1 VCIHPHIY
9 IHPQVCTDGTLIIEA
24 SGDLLG
30 EAKFVQVVGEDGTL
44 LGRLFVTAL
53 DYSAEAAASACAIK
67 EEGDCEPYMGLSQVR
82 LQSGELRRATLT
94 PAPGEEKNASVF
106 MADEAVQVFAIKD
119 GIVVPRAL
127 MVKYT
132 ADGALSFGLRVEET
146 NQADVVTIISASIEF
161 GIGGCYSRHAVKFPG
176 LHRAPARY
184 SGYFASLKI
193 PSPVVPDDDGALMIN
208 ATGAHS
214 QKYSLQLFYT
224 GNVLRH

>member
-1 VCIHPHIY
+1 
-9 IHPQVCTDGTLIIEA
+9 VCTDGTLIIEA

-44 LGRLFVTAL
+44 LGRLFVTAI
-53 DYSAEAAASACAIK
+53 DYSAEAAASACVIK

-82 LQSGELRRATLT
+82 LPSGELRRLPSQL

-106 MADEAVQVFAIKD
+106 MADEAVQVFSLKD

-146 NQADVVTIISASIEF
+146 NKADVVTIISASIEF
-161 GIGGCYSRHAVKFPG
+161 GIGGCYLRHAVKFPG

-208 ATGAHS
+208 ATGEHS
-214 QKYSLQLFYT
+214 QKYSLL
-224 GNVLRH
+224 